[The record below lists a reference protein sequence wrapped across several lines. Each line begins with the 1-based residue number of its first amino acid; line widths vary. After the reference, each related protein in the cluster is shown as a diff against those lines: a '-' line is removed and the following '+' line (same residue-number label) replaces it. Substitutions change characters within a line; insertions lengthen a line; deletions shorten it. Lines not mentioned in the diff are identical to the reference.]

1 MGSMDGIRAACER
14 TASALTAR
22 PAIGQKTF
30 VTRVLVHDGLT
41 CDIEEGPWHL
51 TADLPRQLGGQA
63 AGPTPGTF
71 GRAALGSCLA
81 ICYVMWAARL
91 GVPLTNVAV
100 EVHADADT
108 RGLLGIEE
116 VLPAIL
122 TYGMSCPHES
132 CVHRGHHT
140 CLGYC
145 GSTQSLYGRL
155 QTSARAT
162 DRPYRHDR
170 GGDAMNARLQ
180 RRIQRY
186 GWNKAVSYYEQSWKQ
201 QLASAHTPA
210 RDG

>member
-22 PAIGQKTF
+22 PALGQKTF
-30 VTRVLVHDGLT
+30 VTRVRVHDGLT

-51 TADLPRQLGGQA
+51 TADFPRQLGGQA

-108 RGLLGIEE
+108 RGLLGIAEIPAGYSDVRYVVSLTSPAPTE
-116 VLPAIL
+116 DIMHVLEMA
-122 TYGMSCPHES
+122 E
-132 CVHRGHHT
+132 GHSPY
-140 CLGYC
+140 LDVF
-145 GSTQSLYGRL
+145 R
-155 QTSARAT
+155 
-162 DRPYRHDR
+162 RPQ
-170 GGDAMNARLQ
+170 AV
-180 RRIQRY
+180 RRIVRI
-186 GWNKAVSYYEQSWKQ
+186 V
-201 QLASAHTPA
+201 TPEEETP
-210 RDG
+210 